1 MESTHPTVSTHTQE
15 TNPLAQNGTNMSHA
29 QLRVESSMT
38 AKLQYAIDT
47 NGRYA
52 TTLNTLALGYAAG
65 SGEREADAK
74 EQIKSVFHE
83 RMGMSIQDYLTQ
95 HREENGLPVDRS
107 NGNSR

>member
-1 MESTHPTVSTHTQE
+1 MEPTHPNAAPNVQE
-15 TNPLAQNGTNMSHA
+15 ANPLAPNGTNMSHA

-38 AKLQYAIDT
+38 AKLQYAIDN

-65 SGEREADAK
+65 SGIKEADAK

-83 RMGMSIQDYLTQ
+83 RMGMSVQDYLTQ
-95 HREENGLPVDRS
+95 HREENGLPVDRGDD
-107 NGNSR
+107 NGR